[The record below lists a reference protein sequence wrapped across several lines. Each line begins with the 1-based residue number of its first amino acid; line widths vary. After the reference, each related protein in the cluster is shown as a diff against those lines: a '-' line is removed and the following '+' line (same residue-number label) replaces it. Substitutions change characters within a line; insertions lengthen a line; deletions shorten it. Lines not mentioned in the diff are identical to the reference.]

1 MKILYISS
9 LVSDSL
15 FEDFYR
21 KGLTNGFVGQKYH
34 GLFAKGLAASSDY
47 CQVTVLSQPPINK
60 SYYKLSDNIDG
71 IHFRYVP
78 IINIPILKQ
87 LIYFLYTFCFTVY
100 WCLVNIK
107 HEKVVLSSLMR
118 IYQYFSVWLPAYFFH
133 CKQVTVACDVPWMT
147 TVQVAT
153 VNLSIKQR
161 FSIWLGKVM
170 CGIFD
175 GYVFLTETMNDILNP
190 KRKPYIV
197 VEGFCDM
204 NMANVPNLLE
214 AKENKRVIIYAG
226 GLNIKYGI
234 ANLIEAVKSLNDD
247 SVELWLYGSGD
258 MDILLKKE
266 IAPCVKYLGP
276 RSNQEV
282 VAAELKAE
290 ILINPRPTT
299 DEYTRYSF
307 PSKTL
312 EYMASGTYTMT
323 TRLAGIPKEYFNY
336 CGVIE
341 DYSVEGIAMALRET
355 LKSSTAELYEKGKMA
370 KQFVLENKNNKKL
383 TKQVIDFI
391 HGIK

>member
-175 GYVFLTETMNDILNP
+175 GY
-190 KRKPYIV
+190 
-197 VEGFCDM
+197 
-204 NMANVPNLLE
+204 VPNLLE